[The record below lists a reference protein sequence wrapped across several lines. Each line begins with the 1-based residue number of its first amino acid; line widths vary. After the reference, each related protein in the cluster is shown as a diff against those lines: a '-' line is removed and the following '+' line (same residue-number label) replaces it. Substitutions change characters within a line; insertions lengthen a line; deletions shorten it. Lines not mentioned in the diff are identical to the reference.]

1 MRFGMAQH
9 LRTASHCLTVPPGYH
24 GGMIDTRAFPALS
37 ALGIFAIYA
46 ITMTIAEG
54 FDARHLYSA
63 AVNVAA
69 LFACF
74 AIASAILDALAP
86 ARRQLAV
93 RVVAHV
99 ILAILF
105 TFGWYALVLAGFAI
119 GGGWLRDGVA
129 ARAFT
134 ENTMVWQLHYGA
146 MMYVML
152 ILYRAWRA
160 ERGARSIASPPP
172 GSRPDAEPEHLLL
185 RQGNEM
191 IRISPDEIVRIS
203 GAGDYAE
210 IVTRSARYM
219 STRSLEHFEDTLSP
233 VLLRVHRS
241 HLVRLGAIERTEP
254 AGNGRLQLHLV
265 NRDTVTTSREGGK
278 RLRALVR

>member
-1 MRFGMAQH
+1 
-9 LRTASHCLTVPPGYH
+9 
-24 GGMIDTRAFPALS
+24 MIDTRAFPALS

-54 FDARHLYSA
+54 LDARHLYSA

-93 RVVAHV
+93 RAGVHLV
-99 ILAILF
+99 LAILF

-119 GGGWLRDGVA
+119 GGGWLRDGVV

-146 MMYVML
+146 MMYAML

-160 ERGARSIASPPP
+160 ERDARSIASPSSDSEPE
-172 GSRPDAEPEHLLL
+172 AEAEHLLL

-191 IRISPDEIVRIS
+191 VRISPDEIVRIS

-210 IVTRSARYM
+210 IVTRSARFM
-219 STRSLEHFEDTLSP
+219 STKSLDHFEETLSP
-233 VLLRVHRS
+233 ELIRVHRS

-254 AGNGRLQLHLV
+254 AGNGRLQIHLA